1 MTTTPTHAVGKP
13 VPRVDGVGKVTGN
26 AAYAADIKLDD
37 ILWAKTVRS
46 PYPRARIVS
55 IDSSAALALPGVR
68 AVVTGDD
75 LPPAARWGRRVVD
88 VAVLAQGEVLYA
100 GEQVAAVIADDE
112 EAAQRGVE
120 LVAVDYEELPA
131 VLDAEEAMLPD
142 APLVHPDVLDMQGLV
157 QPLDH
162 PTNAFVVWEWKNG
175 DVAAGFEEAELIVE
189 NTYTTP
195 TVHQTYIE
203 PHNSLVHVDDAGV
216 MHVWAPCKAPYSA
229 RSQVANALGIEPE
242 QIVFHPVTLGGDF
255 GGKGSPM
262 NIPLGYFLSKAVGK
276 PVRMVFDYTEE
287 FMAANPR
294 HASRIT
300 VRTGVKRDGAIVA
313 HDVRVVFDS
322 GAYAGYKPA
331 GHLMG
336 VAGAGG
342 PYRVANTRVTEYMVY
357 TNNPPCGHMRGPG
370 EPQGLWA
377 LESQIDEIAEALAI
391 DPVEFRLM
399 NLAGDG
405 EATALGHVFPENRA
419 ADTLRA
425 AIGASGYNEPKPE
438 APSGWL
444 YGRAVAIG
452 ERSPGG
458 GQNNAQ
464 VTLEQDGAVS
474 LQTPLFDQGA
484 GGVTV
489 LQQMVAERMGLPAE
503 RVRVEVQ
510 ATGMFEMDSGIGGS
524 RVTNVGGIAADG
536 AVTEAQGELFKLAAE
551 LDNWPEEQMEVR
563 GDLLVRTDTGESKPW
578 KEVLARTAEPV
589 IGRHTATGRGVDVT
603 GFCVQVAEVAVD
615 PETGHVKLLTL
626 TTAHD
631 TGRIIN
637 PLGHQGQING
647 GVMMGIGYG
656 MIEELKHDNGRVTTL
671 SFADYKIPN
680 ITDIPSL
687 NTVILEPEGK
697 GVGPF
702 NIKAIGETP
711 NAPTAPAIANAV
723 ADAIGVRVRDLP
735 VTAEKVYDA
744 LRARAAQQ
752 G

>member
-1 MTTTPTHAVGKP
+1 MTTTPFHAIGKP
-13 VPRVDGVGKVTGN
+13 IPRVDGVDKVTGG
-26 AAYAADIKLDD
+26 ATYAADIKLEG
-37 ILWAKTVRS
+37 IVWAKTVRC
-46 PYPRARIVS
+46 PYPHARIRS
-55 IDSSAALALPGVR
+55 IDASAALALPGVR

-75 LPPAARWGRRVVD
+75 LPPATRWGRRVVD
-88 VAVLAQGEVLYA
+88 VAVLAQGEVLFA
-100 GEQVAAVIADDE
+100 GEQVAAVIADSE
-112 EAAQRGVE
+112 EIAQSGVD
-120 LVAVDYEELPA
+120 LVVVDYEELPA
-131 VLDAEEAMLPD
+131 VLDPEEAMEPD
-142 APLVHPDVLDMQGLV
+142 APLIHPDVLEMEGLV
-157 QPLDH
+157 QPLDK
-162 PTNAFVVWEWKNG
+162 PTNAFVTWDWTSG
-175 DVAAGFEEAELIVE
+175 DVDAGFKEAELIVE
-189 NTYTTP
+189 NSYTTP

-203 PHNSLVHVDDAGV
+203 PHNLLVHIDDAGV
-216 MHVWAPCKAPYSA
+216 MHVWAPCKAPYAARAQSA
-229 RSQVANALGIEPE
+229 KTLGLETDK
-242 QIVFHPVTLGGDF
+242 IVFHPVTVGGDF

-262 NIPLGYFLSKAVGK
+262 NIPLAYFLAKTVGR
-276 PVRMVFDYTEE
+276 PVRMVFDYSEE

-294 HASRIT
+294 HASRIN
-300 VRTGVKRDGAIVA
+300 VRTGVKRDGTIVA

-342 PYRVANTRVTEYMVY
+342 PYKIANTRIVEHMVY

-370 EPQGLWA
+370 EPQALWA
-377 LESQIDEIAEALAI
+377 LESHIDEIAGKLGI

-419 ADTLRA
+419 RQTLRA
-425 AIGASGYNEPKPE
+425 AVEASGYNTPKP
-438 APSGWL
+438 AANSGWL

-464 VTLEQDGAVS
+464 VTMEEDGSVS

-484 GGVTV
+484 GGVTL
-489 LQQMVAERMGLPAE
+489 LQQMVAESMGLPAE

-510 ATGMFEMDSGIGGS
+510 ETGLFEMDSGIGGS
-524 RVTNVGGIAADG
+524 RVTNIGGIAAHG
-536 AVTEAQGELFKLAAE
+536 AVKEAHGELFKLAAE
-551 LDNWPEEQMEVR
+551 LDSWPEEQMEVR
-563 GDLLVRTDTGESKPW
+563 GDMLVRTDTGESKPW
-578 KEVLARTAEPV
+578 KEVIARVAEPV
-589 IGRHTATGRGVDVT
+589 VGRHTAVGRGSDVT

-615 PETGHVKLLTL
+615 TETGQVKLLSL

-637 PLGHQGQING
+637 PLGHQGQVNG

-656 MIEELKHDNGRVTTL
+656 LFEELKHDNGMVTTL

-680 ITDIPSL
+680 ITDIPEL
-687 NTVILEPEGK
+687 TTVILEPEGK

-723 ADAIGVRVRDLP
+723 ANAVGIRVRDLP
-735 VTAEKVYDA
+735 ITAEKVYEA
-744 LRARAAQQ
+744 LQAKQ
-752 G
+752 